1 MVQVKQKPGALAVHF
16 SPSDEFSASP
26 RGSAPDD
33 SAQTSLPVLLGSLES
48 GELVLEDPEQRP
60 SAAAK
65 DPALMRARLQKAR
78 ALAGKR
84 KSEDAAPQEGSPK
97 LQRASPELGEVF
109 EP

>member
-60 SAAAK
+60 TAAK
-65 DPALMRARLQKAR
+65 DPALMRVRLQKAR

-84 KSEDAAPQEGSPK
+84 KSEDAAPQERSPK